1 MTERG
6 TRVATEITEELVA
19 QLGRIEGMEFPA
31 ERLPFIAARLRE
43 MHELA
48 AVLDVLD
55 AEDATTPVD
64 LAPAGGFDPSW
75 PEVGDA

>member
-43 MHELA
+43 MHEL
-48 AVLDVLD
+48 DVLD
-55 AEDATTPVD
+55 AEDVTTPVD